1 MTLLQEPLAGL
12 GAFVRTLESG
22 SFSAAARALG
32 VSPSAVSKTV
42 ARLEGRLGVL
52 LLQRGTRTL
61 QPTPE
66 GLALFER
73 GQRIMAE
80 LDAAQG
86 ELRESK
92 GPRGPLRITA
102 PMDLGRHWLVPR
114 LPAFLAGYPQVQCE
128 LGLTDRFIDL
138 VEERMDVGLRM
149 GESADARLIRKRL
162 GDSRAVICASP
173 AYLRRRGTPRKVADL
188 QRHACLAYLRDGQRV
203 PWRLDGTPVDVPGP
217 FASDNNEALLAM
229 ALEGMG
235 IARIPEFVAE
245 RAVAGGRLQALLPA
259 VHTPGPDVYVVY
271 PERRHLS
278 PRVRAFVDFVSSAFD
293 ETDARNSAPVRGRA
307 RKGVAPPGTGT
318 TKR

>member
-12 GAFVRTLESG
+12 GAFVRTIESG

-73 GQRIMAE
+73 GQRIVAE
-80 LDAAQG
+80 LEAAQG

-102 PMDLGRHWLVPR
+102 PMDLGRYWLVPR
-114 LPAFLAGYPQVQCE
+114 LPAFLAAYPQVECE

-203 PWRLDGTPVDVPGP
+203 PWRLDGVAVDVPGP
-217 FASDNNEALLAM
+217 FASDNNEALLAL
-229 ALEGMG
+229 ALEGVG

-245 RAVAGGRLQALLPA
+245 QALADGRLQSLLTS
-259 VHTPGPDVYVVY
+259 VHTPGPDVYIVY

-278 PRVRAFVDFVSSAFD
+278 PRVRVFVDFVSEAFQ
-293 ETDARNSAPVRGRA
+293 ETEARAPTPARGRT
-307 RKGVAPPGTGT
+307 RKGAAPSVGGAA
-318 TKR
+318 KR

>member
-1 MTLLQEPLAGL
+1 MTLIQEPLAGL
-12 GAFVRTLESG
+12 GAFVRTVESG

-61 QPTPE
+61 QPTSE

-73 GQRIMAE
+73 GQRIMEE

-86 ELRESK
+86 ELRESR
-92 GPRGPLRITA
+92 GPRGPLRVTA

-114 LPAFLAGYPQVQCE
+114 LPAFLAAYPRVQVE

-162 GDSRAVICASP
+162 GDSRAVICATP
-173 AYLRRRGTPRKVADL
+173 AYLRRHGTPRKVADL

-203 PWRLDGTPVDVPGP
+203 AWRLEGVPVDVPGP
-217 FASDNNEALLAM
+217 FASDNNEALLAL
-229 ALEGMG
+229 ALEGVG

-245 RAVAGGRLQALLPA
+245 QALAEGRLQALLTG
-259 VHTPGPDVYVVY
+259 VHTPGPDVSIVY

-278 PRVRAFVDFVSSAFD
+278 PRVRVFVDFVSEAFQ
-293 ETDARNSAPVRGRA
+293 ETEARTAPAARGRG
-307 RKGVAPPGTGT
+307 RKGAASVGGAA
-318 TKR
+318 KR

>member
-12 GAFVRTLESG
+12 GAFVRTLETG

-66 GLALFER
+66 GLSLFER
-73 GQRIMAE
+73 GQRIVAE
-80 LDAAQG
+80 LEAAQG

-102 PMDLGRHWLVPR
+102 PMDLGRYWLVPR
-114 LPAFLAGYPQVQCE
+114 LPAFLAAYPQVRCE

-149 GESADARLIRKRL
+149 GESADARLIRRRL
-162 GDSRAVICASP
+162 GSTRAVICAAP
-173 AYLRRRGTPRKVADL
+173 AYLRRHGTPRKVEDL

-203 PWRLDGTPVDVPGP
+203 PWRLDGTPVEVPGP

-229 ALEGMG
+229 ALEGVG
-235 IARIPEFVAE
+235 IARIPEFVA
-245 RAVAGGRLQALLPA
+245 AQALASGQLQSLLTA
-259 VHTPGPDVYVVY
+259 VHTPGPDLYVVY

-278 PRVRAFVDFVSSAFD
+278 PRVRVFVDFVSSAFED
-293 ETDARNSAPVRGRA
+293 TTATAPTPTRGRS
-307 RKGVAPPGTGT
+307 RKGA
-318 TKR
+318 RS